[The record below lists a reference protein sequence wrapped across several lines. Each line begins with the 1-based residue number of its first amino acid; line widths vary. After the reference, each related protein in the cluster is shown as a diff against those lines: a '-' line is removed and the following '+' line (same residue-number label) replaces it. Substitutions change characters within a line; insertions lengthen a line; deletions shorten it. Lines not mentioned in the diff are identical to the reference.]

1 MPDFSQLNIE
11 VILLGVFAFVF
22 ILQLLIYFGT
32 FSKLAF
38 YKKNAAQASTE
49 KPPVSI
55 ILCARNEG
63 DNLTEFLPKIL
74 TQDYPEFEVIVVNDC
89 SLDNTEDVLRE
100 YSKIFTNLKTI
111 TIKEDG
117 YYKTGKKFAML
128 VGIKG
133 AKYEHLL
140 FTDGDCF
147 PESEH
152 WISNMMQGYTPNK
165 EIVLGYGAYQKMP
178 GFLNKLIRFDTFMI
192 ALQYLSLALRNK
204 AYMGVGRNLS
214 YKKELFFRH
223 KGFSTHYHIKSGDDD
238 LFVNQAATK
247 SNTGV
252 VLDPESFTTS
262 IPEKTMRTWWDQKK
276 RHLSTAPLYKGTTR
290 FRLGYFYSI
299 HYLFWSLFIVLLFF
313 KNALFI
319 ALGVFLLKIILQI
332 VIFSGAMKRLNEK
345 DLLPWLMLFE
355 VLFLFLYPALHISKK
370 FTKPNKWK
378 N

>member
-1 MPDFSQLNIE
+1 MPDLSQLNIE
-11 VILLGVFAFVF
+11 LVLLALFAFVF
-22 ILQLLIYFGT
+22 LLQLVIYLGT

-38 YKKNAAQASTE
+38 YKKTSTPLDQ

-55 ILCARNEG
+55 IMCARNEG

-140 FTDGDCF
+140 MTDADCC
-147 PESEH
+147 PESEQ
-152 WISNMMQGYTPNK
+152 WIARMMEGYAESK
-165 EIVLGYGAYQKMP
+165 EIVLGYGAYRKES

-192 ALQYLSLALRNK
+192 ALQYLSLALKNK

-238 LFVNQAATK
+238 LFINQAATVN
-247 SNTGV
+247 NTAV
-252 VLDPESFTTS
+252 VLDPESFTSS
-262 IPEKTMRTWWDQKK
+262 IPEKKLSAWWDQKK
-276 RHLSTAPLYKGTTR
+276 RHLSTAPLYKTSTKAK
-290 FRLGYFYSI
+290 LGFFYTI
-299 HYLFWSLFIVLLFF
+299 NYLFWSLFIVLLFF

-319 ALGVFLLKIILQI
+319 ALGVFLLKIIVQM
-332 VIFSGAMKRLNEK
+332 VIFSGAMRRLKEK
-345 DLLPWLMLFE
+345 DLLPWFILLD
-355 VLFLFLYPALHISKK
+355 VVFLFLYPALHISKK

>member
-1 MPDFSQLNIE
+1 MPDFTKLSIE
-11 VILLGVFAFVF
+11 LILLGAFAFIF
-22 ILQLLIYFGT
+22 LLQLIIYFGT
-32 FSKLAF
+32 FARLSF
-38 YKKNAAQASTE
+38 YKKIPAPKVNQ
-49 KPPVSI
+49 PPVSI
-55 ILCARNEG
+55 IMCARNEG

-111 TIKEDG
+111 NIKEDG

-140 FTDGDCF
+140 MTDGDCC

-152 WISNMMQGYTPNK
+152 WISSMMQGYINGK
-165 EIVLGYGAYQKMP
+165 EIVLGYGAYRKAP

-192 ALQYLSLALRNK
+192 ALQYLSLALKNK

-214 YKKELFFRH
+214 YKKELFFKH

-247 SNTGV
+247 SNVNV
-252 VLDPESFTTS
+252 VLDQESFTTS
-262 IPEKTMRTWWDQKK
+262 IPETTMNNWWDQKK
-276 RHLSTAPLYKGTTR
+276 RHLTTAPMYKASTR
-290 FRLGYFYSI
+290 AKLGFFYTVN
-299 HYLFWSLFIVLLFF
+299 YLFWALFIVLLLF

-319 ALGVFLLKIILQI
+319 ALGVFLLKITLQI

-345 DLLPWLMLFE
+345 DLLPWFMLFE
-355 VLFLFLYPALHISKK
+355 VLFLFIYPALLISKK